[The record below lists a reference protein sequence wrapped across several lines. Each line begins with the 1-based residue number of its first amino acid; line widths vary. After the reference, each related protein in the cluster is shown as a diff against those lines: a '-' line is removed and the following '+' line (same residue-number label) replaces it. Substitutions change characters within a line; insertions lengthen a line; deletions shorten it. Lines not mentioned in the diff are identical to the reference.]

1 MVLERWPLLSV
12 PATTIN
18 WPDLALM
25 SRMENYRLVHRRPV
39 SGEAGGMW
47 RSRLKGG
54 AVEFAD
60 YREYTP
66 GDEPRRIDWKAYAR
80 LRRLYVREFLD
91 DRRDTSLLV
100 LDMSASM
107 DWGGAAHK
115 GHYLL
120 GLAAGLGVCA
130 LAGHGYLAALSTPSG
145 NQAGAFFPP
154 VSGRQGLAQFRRF
167 LEQCRPAGRADPA
180 AALETVGS
188 IRARIHSV
196 YLLSDLWDP
205 PALEDFLRRVAAW
218 AQEATVFHV
227 LAPGEREPEGEG
239 EWTLADAETGEK
251 VQVSLT
257 PAVLAAY
264 RQRLAE
270 HLEGVRASCLRWGAR
285 YVEMDSGASLEG
297 TMLAVLP
304 RAGVIRPR

>member
-1 MVLERWPLLSV
+1 M
-12 PATTIN
+12 N
-18 WPDLALM
+18 WPDPALM
-25 SRMENYRLVHRRPV
+25 ARMENYRLVHRRPV
-39 SGEAGGMW
+39 FGEAGGMW

-107 DWGGAAHK
+107 DWGGEAHK
-115 GHYLL
+115 GRYIL

-130 LAGHGYLAALSTPSG
+130 LAGHGYLAAVITPPPG
-145 NQAGAFFPP
+145 NRAGAFFPP
-154 VSGRQGLAQFRRF
+154 ASGHQCLAQFRRF
-167 LEQCRPAGRADPA
+167 LEQCRPGGRADPA
-180 AALETVGS
+180 GSLEAVGP
-188 IRARIHSV
+188 IRARIHSI
-196 YLLSDLWDP
+196 YLISDLWDLSG
-205 PALEDFLRRVAAW
+205 LEDFLRRATAW
-218 AQEATVFHV
+218 VQEVTVLHV
-227 LAPGEREPEGEG
+227 LAPGEREPQGEG
-239 EWTLADAETGEK
+239 EWTLVDAETGEK

-270 HLEGVRASCLRWGAR
+270 YLGEVRNCCGRWGAQ
-285 YVEMDSGASLEG
+285 YVELDSGTSLED
-297 TMLAVLP
+297 TMLSVLP

>member
-1 MVLERWPLLSV
+1 MARL
-12 PATTIN
+12 
-18 WPDLALM
+18 
-25 SRMENYRLVHRRPV
+25 ENYRLVYHGPV
-39 SGEAGGMW
+39 RGEPGGMW

-60 YREYTP
+60 FREYTL

-107 DWGGAAHK
+107 DWGGEAHK
-115 GHYLL
+115 GRYIL

-130 LAGHGYLAALSTPSG
+130 LAGHGRLAAVSTPPG
-145 NQAGAFFPP
+145 NRAGAFFPP
-154 VSGRQGLAQFRRF
+154 VGGRQALAQFRRF
-167 LEQCRPAGRADPA
+167 LEQCHPGGRADPA
-180 AALETVGS
+180 AALEAVGV
-188 IRARIHSV
+188 IRARIHSI
-196 YLLSDLWDP
+196 YLMSDLWDLSG
-205 PALEDFLRRVAAW
+205 LEDFLRRAAAW
-218 AQEATVFHV
+218 AQEVTVLHV
-227 LAPGEREPEGEG
+227 LAPEERQPQWEG
-239 EWTLADAETGEK
+239 EWQFVDAETGQR

-264 RQRLAE
+264 RQRLEAYLGE
-270 HLEGVRASCLRWGAR
+270 VRACCGRWGAQ
-285 YVEMDSGASLEG
+285 YVELDSGVSLED